1 MKKRA
6 VLQVIMALL
15 TCMALS
21 WHLSSAKQKNTIMPG
36 SGKITGKADTPRL
49 NAPFVTLYYLPDKYK
64 NDIIYD
70 KNHLR
75 EFAFRVK
82 GTKKKVSC
90 WRIEG
95 EGADYF
101 NVTKKGLVTV
111 QWDIPYTEKCAE
123 AVLKAVL
130 KDGTVL
136 EAELKAYSEDNIYI
150 DKLFEEFEETYI
162 KHSMTEKEKVE
173 KAAWYI
179 GDISS
184 YDAKE
189 SNWKSIFLKGKG
201 DCVASRYALAYM
213 CQHMGIKAQA
223 CNNLD
228 YHGETLVQAD
238 GKIYI
243 VVTGYDEPR
252 PRHYIIY
259 DLNEDKIIED
269 NIVLMGYFFSLLESF
284 ER

>member
-1 MKKRA
+1 MKKRII
-6 VLQVIMALL
+6 LQIILALL
-15 TCMALS
+15 TCIALS
-21 WHLSSAKQKNTIMPG
+21 GHLSSAKQKNFIVPR
-36 SGKITGKADTPRL
+36 SGKTTEKADTPRL
-49 NAPFVTLYYLPDKYK
+49 NAPSVTLYYFPDKYK
-64 NDIIYD
+64 NDIVYD
-70 KNHLR
+70 KSHLR

-136 EAELKAYSEDNIYI
+136 EAGLKAYSEDNIYI
-150 DKLFEEFEETYI
+150 DKLFGEFEETYI

-238 GKIYI
+238 GNFYI
-243 VVTGYDEPR
+243 AVTGYDEPR
-252 PRHYIIY
+252 PRHYMVYETDKAAIG
-259 DLNEDKIIED
+259 KIIE
-269 NIVLMGYFFSLLESF
+269 NNSILIKHF
-284 ER
+284 EF